1 MQANRKQQG
10 GPANEPEATLFQHAQ
25 IGCRQS
31 LNLLMTR
38 HEGLIHVVIQEQY
51 LYGLPYEEALQAG
64 RSALWRAIL
73 GYEPACGTTFS
84 TYAWVIIMR
93 AVWLEVK
100 RVQKDKAWV
109 MLEEDWEDESQAP
122 GREHERMEL
131 RAMMMDMVSQLPE
144 RQQRIVY
151 ERYGWGGEEPA
162 TFREM
167 GEVMGMS
174 KQRAHHLH
182 QEALLRLRQPAM
194 SYGLRSLFDQHSL
207 SGYEATADDTARW
220 LQRRGGRLP

>member
-1 MQANRKQQG
+1 M
-10 GPANEPEATLFQHAQ
+10 
-25 IGCRQS
+25 S
-31 LNLLMTR
+31 R
-38 HEGLIHVVIQEQY
+38 HEGLIHAVIHEQY

-73 GYEPACGTTFS
+73 GYEPKQGTTFS

-93 AVWLEVK
+93 AVWAEVK
-100 RVQKDKAWV
+100 RVQKDKVCVVLEEAWV
-109 MLEEDWEDESQAP
+109 DETQEP

-131 RAMMMDMVSQLPE
+131 REMMMDMVSQLPA

-162 TFREM
+162 TFREI

-174 KQRAHHLH
+174 KQRAHQLH

-194 SYGLRSLFDQHSL
+194 SYVLRSLFDQHSV
-207 SGYEATADDTARW
+207 SGYEATAADTDRW
-220 LQRRGGRLP
+220 RQRRGGRQS